1 MAAVDRVPEWWIF
14 HARADGQVRPS
25 SEAERND
32 YSETRVHTL
41 IRDVP
46 FRIRHRS
53 AVTPGPTAPSMEG
66 DRRLVRTDHREDR
79 ELMEPSSG
87 GLEHRTEP
95 LELTTSPSAR
105 AGRAA
110 QKPRRGEKALLG
122 AIVAG
127 SGVIAGIGFT
137 GSYTAVRRLAEEK
150 GFSWFSY
157 AFPVGVD
164 VGIAVILAL
173 DVYLTWKKMA
183 FWPLRMIAWMLTAGT
198 IAFNAA
204 VSWPDPVGTTM
215 HALIPVLFVIVVE
228 AARHVVRR
236 TADLAD
242 DRHMDSIRW
251 WRWVLSPVGTFR
263 MWRRMKLW
271 EIRSY
276 DEVVRLERARV
287 LYRKELRIRY
297 GRKWRSATPIEA
309 LRPLRMAGYGIWT
322 ETIRQVLVDAPE
334 LPSVERPAEALPVE
348 KTVVERIPVSAASS
362 PVDPTPSAGLTSI
375 TSASASQ
382 EPDAGVVIAAGGGG
396 PAADAPLAED
406 VNPPAAGSPLPT
418 ADDADAQHARWE
430 AGAVAVGSSSAAGH
444 EFFSALPDRDVNPVH
459 PGWQELAA
467 SGSLDDGAPAAA
479 VLRAEYERD
488 PGTDPGG
495 LLQVIQ
501 SLTAA
506 PLSTAAEIHEPLP
519 QPVPVAN
526 AEKMTPFAPIQRSSS
541 VHLRAE
547 QPQPLDGPQGPPVD
561 TSEPVPV
568 GSEPEGEPRGE
579 QQVNGRPLS
588 KKDRARL
595 IYEQYQREGREL
607 SRGTLARLAGYAHEG
622 SARTVYKEL
631 EDELGPI
638 VTRPGGHATGELA
651 ASGARS

>member
-1 MAAVDRVPEWWIF
+1 
-14 HARADGQVRPS
+14 
-25 SEAERND
+25 
-32 YSETRVHTL
+32 
-41 IRDVP
+41 
-46 FRIRHRS
+46 
-53 AVTPGPTAPSMEG
+53 
-66 DRRLVRTDHREDR
+66 
-79 ELMEPSSG
+79 MEPTSG

-95 LELTTSPSAR
+95 LELTTTSSSSR

-198 IAFNAA
+198 IAFNAS
-204 VSWPDPVGTTM
+204 VSWPDFVGTTM

-297 GRKWRSATPIEA
+297 GRGWRTSAPIEA
-309 LRPLRMAGYGIWT
+309 LRALRMAGYGIWT
-322 ETIRQVLVDAPE
+322 EAMHQVLVDAPE
-334 LPSVERPAEALPVE
+334 LPSGERPAEVMPVE

-362 PVDPTPSAGLTSI
+362 LVNPAPSPDLASI
-375 TSASASQ
+375 ASASADQ
-382 EPDAGVVIAAGGGG
+382 EPDAGVVTDAGRGGEVPGDDASLVANFNVPAAGG
-396 PAADAPLAED
+396 
-406 VNPPAAGSPLPT
+406 SLPT
-418 ADDADAQHARWE
+418 ADDADAQHALGE
-430 AGAVAVGSSSAAGH
+430 ARAAAVESSSAAGH
-444 EFFSALPDRDVNPVH
+444 EFVSALPDRDVNPVH

-467 SGSLDDGAPAAA
+467 SGALDGDAPAAA
-479 VLRAEYERD
+479 VLRAEFERD
-488 PGTDPGG
+488 PGADPGG

-501 SLTAA
+501 SLTA
-506 PLSTAAEIHEPLP
+506 PLPSAEELHERLP
-519 QPVPVAN
+519 QPVPVPA
-526 AEKMTPFAPIQRSSS
+526 AEKMAPFAPVQRSSS
-541 VHLRAE
+541 VHLRTE
-547 QPQPLDGPQGPPVD
+547 EPQPLGGPHDPHVAE
-561 TSEPVPV
+561 SEPVSV
-568 GSEPEGEPRGE
+568 GSEPESE
-579 QQVNGRPLS
+579 QRAEHQVNGKLLS
-588 KKDRARL
+588 KKEQARL
-595 IYEQYQREGREL
+595 IYEQHQREGREL

-638 VTRPGGHATGELA
+638 VARPGEHATGELA